1 MKMFRGCL
9 VLIFILFLSSIP
21 ALADD
26 KSLERQPPLP
36 QEHIRK
42 LKRIAVFI
50 AAELQRRPVKSV
62 TVEDF
67 TDFHKRPS
75 ATGTRMAREFSRQL
89 AALGDKKFMVVEA
102 GAEAIVAGTL
112 VPFKDGGKW
121 KLDIKVVSA
130 DKGKIITTYTGI
142 LKKARPAK
150 K

>member
-9 VLIFILFLSSIP
+9 VMIFILFLSSIP

-26 KSLERQPPLP
+26 KNLERQPPLP

-67 TDFHKRPS
+67 TDFYKRPS
-75 ATGTRMAREFSRQL
+75 VTGTRMAREFSRQL

-102 GAEAIVAGTL
+102 GAEAIVAG
-112 VPFKDGGKW
+112 
-121 KLDIKVVSA
+121 
-130 DKGKIITTYTGI
+130 
-142 LKKARPAK
+142 
-150 K
+150 